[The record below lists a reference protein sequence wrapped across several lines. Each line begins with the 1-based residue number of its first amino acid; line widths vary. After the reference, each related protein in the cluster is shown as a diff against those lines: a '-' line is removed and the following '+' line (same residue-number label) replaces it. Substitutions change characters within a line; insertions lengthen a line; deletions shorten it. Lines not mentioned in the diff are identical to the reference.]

1 MPTIKEII
9 KQEMIEKKQI
19 KKQEE
24 KKSRFLDLI
33 EFSATPEFDFS
44 YRFRTRYENKI
55 MKKLQSLNDDLLIE
69 EIRIIIN
76 KLLQTNSF
84 ALTSKPYRDFLELF

>member
-1 MPTIKEII
+1 MATINEII
-9 KQEMIEKKQI
+9 KQEIIEKKQI
-19 KKQEE
+19 KKQQKE
-24 KKSRFLDLI
+24 KVRFLGLI

-55 MKKLQSLNDDLLIE
+55 MKKLQSLNDDLFIE
-69 EIRIIIN
+69 EIRRTIK
-76 KLLQTNSF
+76 KLLKTNSF